1 MSIKHEEAALTQR
14 AVPGPA
20 LYSITTLPE
29 KPPIA
34 VIGLLHGYADH
45 SARYARVMDAWA
57 ERGIATVAL
66 DMRGHGRA
74 SGRRGDCARFDEFL
88 DDAAELARLVAD
100 RAHGAP
106 CFLMGHSFGG
116 LVAAMSVIET
126 PRSWRAVVLSGPYFD
141 LALPVP
147 PVKVYAGKLASRIMP
162 KLTLPTGLSGKDVTR
177 DPEQARA
184 YDEDPLVFKTAT
196 ARWFTETQ
204 RAQGR
209 AIARAGALHLPL
221 YVVFGGEDH
230 VAKMS
235 AARRFF
241 ELAGSADK
249 TWDERPGLRHEPLL
263 EPEWRE
269 VAGSIADWVLR
280 HA

>member
-1 MSIKHEEAALTQR
+1 MPIKHEEAALTQR

-20 LYSITTLPE
+20 LYSMTTRPDA
-29 KPPIA
+29 PPKA

-45 SARYARVMDAWA
+45 CARYARVMDYWA
-57 ERGIATVAL
+57 ERRIATCAI

-74 SGRRGDCARFDEFL
+74 TGTRGYCARFDEFL
-88 DDAAELARLVAD
+88 DDAAELARLVTD

-106 CFLMGHSFGG
+106 TFLFGHSFGG
-116 LVAAMSVIET
+116 LVAALSVMET
-126 PRSWRAVVLSGPYFD
+126 PRSWRGLMLSSPYFD

-147 PVKVYAGKLASRIMP
+147 PVKVYAGKIASRVMP
-162 KLTLPTGLSGKDVTR
+162 KLALPSGLKGKDVTH
-177 DPEQARA
+177 DEAMAKA

-209 AIARAGALHLPL
+209 AVSRAGGLSLPL
-221 YVVFGGEDH
+221 YVLFGGEDH
-230 VAKMS
+230 IAKMS

-249 TWDERPGLRHEPLL
+249 TWDERPGLRHEPLS
-263 EPEWRE
+263 EPEWQE
-269 VAGSIADWVLR
+269 VAESISDWVLR